1 MRADRV
7 RRVKGYREAWP
18 EKEGGTGRKEVR
30 KEERRRRRREV
41 LPVSEVAEGV

>member
-18 EKEGGTGRKEVR
+18 EKEGGTGRKEGR
-30 KEERRRRRREV
+30 KEELEQEEER
-41 LPVSEVAEGV
+41 SVACL